1 MKSKE
6 LKVYYRQALFFA
18 EPISFLAF
26 STVPHYIIHFYNN
39 EYIITSSL
47 TCGVTDMGT
56 CFFKR
61 WSIKIIKVQERNC
74 IECVSLIFST

>member
-1 MKSKE
+1 MNRIIKSKD
-6 LKVYYRQALFFA
+6 LKEYYGQAVFFT

-26 STVPHYIIHFYNN
+26 STVRCYITHFYNN

-56 CFFKR
+56 
-61 WSIKIIKVQERNC
+61 
-74 IECVSLIFST
+74 